1 VGFYLCSVL
10 QHHLQAQEFD
20 KVTVLYEGRQI
31 YFGPTTEARTYFENL
46 GFECPDSQTTP
57 DFLTSMTAPSERRIR
72 PGFETRTPQT
82 ADDFARFWKE
92 STDRQR
98 LLKSIDQYNREY
110 PLKGTHYAQFSLS
123 RKLEKSRRQRTRSPY
138 TLSYLGQISLC
149 MWREWQK
156 LKNDPSVFIAMLT
169 MNLIEALLIASIFY
183 NLPST
188 TGSFFSRGAVMFMAV
203 SRIISA
209 LCI

>member
-1 VGFYLCSVL
+1 
-10 QHHLQAQEFD
+10 
-20 KVTVLYEGRQI
+20 
-31 YFGPTTEARTYFENL
+31 
-46 GFECPDSQTTP
+46 
-57 DFLTSMTAPSERRIR
+57 
-72 PGFETRTPQT
+72 
-82 ADDFARFWKE
+82 
-92 STDRQR
+92 
-98 LLKSIDQYNREY
+98 
-110 PLKGTHYAQFSLS
+110 
-123 RKLEKSRRQRTRSPY
+123 
-138 TLSYLGQISLC
+138 

-209 LCI
+209 FCI